1 LTLLLVVDS
10 ACERCV
16 CVCVCVGGGDREVCI
31 LLASREVG
39 ITDWACVSGTYVLV
53 GAALFNYWSP

>member
-1 LTLLLVVDS
+1 VPVSDV
-10 ACERCV
+10 CV
-16 CVCVCVGGGDREVCI
+16 CVCVCGGGGGDREVCI